1 MLPVCAPK
9 KSCVPSPP
17 RLPRTS
23 RIAPRPPRSSVT
35 WRRCVRGEVFRL
47 RSPRGS
53 KGHEQ
58 SGHRFAVV
66 VQSDSLALSTWL
78 VAPTSTSALAASF
91 RPEIEVLGRRTRVL
105 AEQTAAIDPQRLG
118 EPADRLT
125 YEEMRNV
132 DA

>member
-1 MLPVCAPK
+1 MLLACALTR
-9 KSCVPSPP
+9 SCVRNPPHSPQMS
-17 RLPRTS
+17 RTVPKPH
-23 RIAPRPPRSSVT
+23 RYFAT
-35 WRRCVRGEVFRL
+35 WRRCVRGDVFRL
-47 RSPRGS
+47 RSPRGA

-58 SGHRFAVV
+58 SGPRFAVV

-118 EPADRLT
+118 E
-125 YEEMRNV
+125 
-132 DA
+132 

>member
-1 MLPVCAPK
+1 M
-9 KSCVPSPP
+9 
-17 RLPRTS
+17 
-23 RIAPRPPRSSVT
+23 
-35 WRRCVRGEVFRL
+35 RGDVFRL
-47 RSPRGS
+47 RSPRGA

-58 SGHRFAVV
+58 SGPRFAVV

-125 YEEMRNV
+125 YEEMRNI
-132 DA
+132 DAALRLVLGLAK